1 VSPNL
6 VDYFDAQLDDPD
18 YDVPME
24 APPSTSQLSDS
35 ALCTGSGDQE
45 EATLFN
51 LDDNDFN
58 RLGPPQATL
67 ENLASMQTIIEQI
80 QGASFGEEERQWSDD
95 EFDAFLHPLREQL
108 CIDDPQLRLSLSIY
122 MALSAHSSEAT
133 YAAVHR
139 SIKECYPDSTML
151 SFDQV
156 RNRLKSISGIR
167 PLHFDMCINS
177 CMAFT
182 GPFSE
187 LKKCQFC
194 SEDRFRP
201 SQNSDTIIP
210 RRQFVTLPIGPQL
223 QALWRHPIT
232 VAKLRDRLQR
242 THNALIQRNTEKG
255 IQDYDD
261 ICCGSEYLDLVESGK
276 IHDNDMLLNMS
287 MDGAQLYRDKESDTW
302 FGISSI
308 IDFSPEIRHSKE
320 TVIPLFVIGGP
331 NPPKHYDSFLF
342 PTFSHFA
349 ACQKK
354 GLRIWDSSTDTEFTS
369 YPWFAFGTADTVGM
383 AELNGWVGHHGRN
396 GCRLLCPMPGRH
408 KPGVG
413 MYYPAMLKPEGPGL
427 PSGSNHPDININQIA
442 TPSSESYYKNLHYVL
457 ASPSV
462 RQYEARRRE
471 TGIRKP
477 SIVEGLSK
485 TFSIPGCFPADTM
498 HLELNIA
505 QLQVALWRG
514 TIEHSKD
521 DDPGAWPFAILHAPQ
536 IWRAHGAAVAAAHQ
550 YIPTCIESRTP
561 RNPAEKISSG
571 YKAIEYLLYVFG
583 LCPALLYG
591 LLPPEFYHHFC
602 KLVFGIRII
611 HQRHKSQ
618 DELLAAH
625 KALLEYVYQFELL
638 YYRRQMSRLHF
649 VRPCIHALAHLVP
662 EHFRIGSLTE
672 VSQWT
677 MERTIGNLG
686 EEIRLHSDPY
696 ANLTQRIIDRSRVNA
711 LKIMVPDLVPNK
723 QLPSGALDIG
733 SNYLLLQP
741 RELHQIDEP
750 VSLALERFATS
761 HNWRIKGDSGALM
774 TIHRFARLQL
784 PNGQIARSLWHEKK
798 RPDDKVRISRN
809 VKVSK
814 VRIFIQHH

>member
-1 VSPNL
+1 MSPYPL
-6 VDYFDAQLDDPD
+6 GHFDTQLDNPD
-18 YDVPME
+18 LDVPTD
-24 APPSTSQLSDS
+24 APPSLPTSESLNT
-35 ALCTGSGDQE
+35 LLGSGIPEDIQD
-45 EATLFN
+45 EAILFN
-51 LDDNDFN
+51 LDNNDDFY
-58 RLGPPQATL
+58 GPHPPRATL
-67 ENLASMQTIIEQI
+67 ESLASMQTIIEQI
-80 QGASFGEEERQWSDD
+80 QGASFNDEEKQWSDD
-95 EFDAFLHPLREQL
+95 EFDTFLHPRHEQFCL
-108 CIDDPQLRLSLSIY
+108 DDPQLRLSFSTY

-133 YAAVHR
+133 YTAVHR
-139 SIKECYPDSTML
+139 SIKECYPDSAML

-156 RNRLKSISGIR
+156 RNRLKSISGIL
-167 PLHFDMCINS
+167 PLHFDMCINT

-187 LKKCQFC
+187 LKKCTYC
-194 SEDRFRP
+194 SEDCFLP
-201 SQNSDTIIP
+201 SQKDDISTP
-210 RRQFVTLPIGPQL
+210 RRQFITLPIGPQL

-232 VAKLRDRLQR
+232 VAKLRDRLRR
-242 THNALIQRNTEKG
+242 TRDALTQRNTEKG

-261 ICCGSEYLDLVESGK
+261 VCCGSEYLDLVESGK
-276 IHDNDMLLNMS
+276 IREDDMLLNMS

-302 FGISSI
+302 FGISTL
-308 IDFSPEIRHSKE
+308 IDFSPEIRHLKE
-320 TVIPLFVIGGP
+320 MVIPLFVIGGP

-342 PTFSHFA
+342 PTFSHFS

-354 GLRIWDSSTDTEFTS
+354 GLRIWDSSTDTEITS

-413 MYYPAMLKPEGPGL
+413 MYYPVILKPDGL
-427 PSGSNHPDININQIA
+427 GIPSGSSHPDIDINQIK

-457 ASPSV
+457 TSPSV

-485 TFSIPGCFPADTM
+485 TFPIPGCFPADSM

-505 QLQVALWRG
+505 QLQVSLWRG

-521 DDPGAWPFAILHAPQ
+521 DDPSAWPFAILRNHQ
-536 IWRAHGAAVAAAHQ
+536 IWQAHGAAVAAAHQ
-550 YIPTCIESRTP
+550 YIPTCVESRTP

-571 YKAIEYLLYVFG
+571 YKAIEYLLYIFG

-591 LLPPEFYHHFC
+591 MLPPEFYYHFC

-611 HQRHKSQ
+611 HQRRKSQ
-618 DELLAAH
+618 EELLSAH

-638 YYRRQMSRLHF
+638 YYKRQISRLHF
-649 VRPCIHALAHLVP
+649 VRPCIHALVHLVP
-662 EHFRIGSLTE
+662 EHFRVGSLTE

-711 LKIMVPDLVPNK
+711 LKMMVPDLVPNK
-723 QLPSGALDIG
+723 QLPSEALDIG
-733 SNYLLLQP
+733 SNYLLL
-741 RELHQIDEP
+741 
-750 VSLALERFATS
+750 
-761 HNWRIKGDSGALM
+761 
-774 TIHRFARLQL
+774 
-784 PNGQIARSLWHEKK
+784 
-798 RPDDKVRISRN
+798 RP
-809 VKVSK
+809 
-814 VRIFIQHH
+814 